1 MSKEREKKM
10 NLFNQNNQKKVSH
23 EDGLWMEENNL
34 FEFSEVSPM
43 NDNEHDIA
51 IEKSGHTFS
60 NGQIHDRSI
69 NKRFVREFKKWVDRY
84 ERINRNIEWEFE
96 NKENVDDKI
105 RLICNTLFTF
115 HRYRNKFLLNT
126 FIKCAEYVGENF
138 LNKSDYRILITNLFS
153 LMDLKDEDASRRFHT
168 IFKELNNYKNSDL
181 FLENKREYEVAS
193 KMEDNRDEY
202 DQRRTEKEIGYK
214 DIKSIQDN
222 EYLILYRGF
231 IVSNDDDIR
240 ITRSLP
246 DNYVDEKNG
255 WTKKDLI
262 PIQNSGRGLSYTFC
276 KKTAYSLTMLTNSK
290 MRYYFQKWGKSKVVI
305 GQYIV
310 PTSKIFS
317 YTNRRSEREVITSDA
332 FLKHYEFVS
341 RGIELTPVN
350 TTDFK
355 NLSEDDER
363 ERLPVCY
370 YDKDRSAIHN
380 LKSDLKIHRIY
391 NNTEKVLLEFNQR
404 MKHLKNYGKQL
415 A

>member
-1 MSKEREKKM
+1 MQ
-10 NLFNQNNQKKVSH
+10 NLCLKFWLLIYL
-23 EDGLWMEENNL
+23 GLNNL
-34 FEFSEVSPM
+34 FVFSEVPPISA
-43 NDNEHDIA
+43 DEHDSV
-51 IEKSGHTFS
+51 IEDSGHTFT

-84 ERINRNIEWEFE
+84 ERIIRDVEWEFE
-96 NKENVDDKI
+96 NEENVDDRIK
-105 RLICNTLFTF
+105 LICATLFTF

-126 FIKCAEYVGENF
+126 FLKCAEYVGENF
-138 LNKSDYRILITNLFS
+138 LSKIDYRILITNLFS
-153 LMDLKDEDASRRFHT
+153 LMDLKDGNT
-168 IFKELNNYKNSDL
+168 IKRLISIFQKLENYRNDDL
-181 FLENKREYEVAS
+181 LLQNKREYEVVQ
-193 KMEDNRDEY
+193 KMEDNKDEY
-202 DQRRTEKEIGYK
+202 DQRRTEKEIGYE

-222 EYLILYRGF
+222 EYVILYRGF

-262 PIQNSGRGLSYTFC
+262 PIQNAGRGLSYTFC

-290 MRYYFQKWGKSKVVI
+290 MRNYFQKWGKSKIVI

-332 FLKHYEFVS
+332 YLKHYEFVS
-341 RGIELTPVN
+341 RGIELTPEN
-350 TTDFK
+350 TTDFSH
-355 NLSEDDER
+355 LSEDSER
-363 ERLPVCY
+363 QLLPVCY
-370 YDKDRSAIHN
+370 YNKEISAIHN
-380 LKSDLKIHRIY
+380 LKPDLKIHRIY
-391 NNTEKVLLEFNQR
+391 NNTEKVLSEFNQR
-404 MKHLKNYGKQL
+404 MKHLKTYGNQL